1 MHSIL
6 IYCIPSEKSN
16 KMLSSF
22 SEKALRF
29 YFNYLLLGMG
39 GGSRLS
45 S

>member
-1 MHSIL
+1 MYSIL
-6 IYCIPSEKSN
+6 MYCIPPEKAN
-16 KMLSSF
+16 KMLSFF
-22 SEKALRF
+22 SEKALKF